1 MVKINGKEQ
10 DMVGKTVLEM
20 LLAMEYRKETVAVE
34 INEEIISKELFE
46 TTILSE
52 GDVVE
57 VVTFMGGGSTKY
69 K

>member
-10 DMVGKTVLEM
+10 DMVGKTILEM

-46 TTILSE
+46 TTLLAE

-57 VVTFMGGGSTKY
+57 VVTFMGGGSIK
-69 K
+69 